1 MLGRPGCKISKV
13 QPNAIYMDLSAFARI
28 EIDVKVF
35 CPNSS
40 VTFHL
45 IQSGQTPTVET
56 IRISNVSRFAAMG
69 ENEYYVFPPLN
80 LRHLGR
86 S

>member
-1 MLGRPGCKISKV
+1 
-13 QPNAIYMDLSAFARI
+13 MDLSAFTRV

-35 CPNSS
+35 YPNSS

-56 IRISNVSRFAAMG
+56 IRISNVSRFAAVG

-80 LRHLGR
+80 LRKFEQ

>member
-28 EIDVKVF
+28 DIDVKVF

-56 IRISNVSRFAAMG
+56 IRRVSNVSDMHSDS
-69 ENEYYVFPPLN
+69 PPWVKMSTMCF
-80 LRHLGR
+80 RR
-86 S
+86 

>member
-45 IQSGQTPTVET
+45 IQSGQTPTVSEA
-56 IRISNVSRFAAMG
+56 NVSDMHSDS
-69 ENEYYVFPPLN
+69 PPWVKISTMCF
-80 LRHLGR
+80 RR
-86 S
+86 